1 MAEQVSPAWKKW
13 FEGSGDQVIF
23 LKTFFRNMFR
33 GGFEWSEF
41 VRQCYEIGY
50 KSFMLVGT
58 TAFIMGLVL
67 ALQLRPTL
75 VNFGALSMLPKT
87 LAVSIVREIG
97 PIITAIICA
106 GKIGSGIGAE
116 LGSMKV
122 TEQIDAMEV
131 SGANPVQYLVV
142 TRILATTFML
152 PVLTLLG
159 DVLGLIGGFLAI
171 NITSNVS
178 ALLYFNKCID
188 SLDFTDLLPAFF
200 KTILFGFII
209 GFVGCYKG
217 YNSNRGT
224 ESVGLAANSA
234 VVTASLWIFVVD
246 AIVVQ
251 VSSILFY
258 R

>member
-1 MAEQVSPAWKKW
+1 MADEALPAWRKW
-13 FEGSGDQVIF
+13 LEGSGDQVIF
-23 LKTFFRNMFR
+23 LKSFFRNMFR

-75 VNFGALSMLPKT
+75 VNFGALSMLPKS

-152 PVLTLLG
+152 PILTLLG

-171 NITSNVS
+171 NITSSVS
-178 ALLYFNKCID
+178 ALLYFNKCIG
-188 SLDFTDLLPAFF
+188 SLGFIDLLPAVF
-200 KTILFGFII
+200 KSILFGFII
-209 GFVGCYKG
+209 GFIGCYKG

-251 VSSILFY
+251 VSSLLFY
-258 R
+258 K